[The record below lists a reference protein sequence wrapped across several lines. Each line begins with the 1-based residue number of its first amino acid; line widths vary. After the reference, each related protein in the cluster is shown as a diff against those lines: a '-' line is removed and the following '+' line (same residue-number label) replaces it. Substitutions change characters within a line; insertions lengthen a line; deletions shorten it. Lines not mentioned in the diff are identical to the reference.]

1 MAFEGDSQGH
11 PAQPVKPHA
20 SRLGRR
26 PKGGKDGGMSPEE
39 GKKRPPPQ
47 RAYLNQEFMSSPQ
60 ARTIRVITELTEPH
74 LRFKKYNV
82 RNTVV
87 MFGSA
92 RTLPLEQARAQYD
105 EVKALIARGECSG
118 AECSARLRSA
128 EMNLRSAPYYEAC
141 RELAFEMTKWSLT
154 LPEWQRFLVCSGG
167 GPGIMEA
174 ANRGA
179 FEAGGRSV
187 GLGIALPFEQS
198 HNPYITPEL
207 DLEFHYFFVRKY
219 WFLYLAKAMV
229 AFPGGFGTFD
239 ELFEMMTLIQTGK
252 TKKHLP
258 VLLFGSEFWK
268 KLLNFEV
275 FHEWGMVSPEDRD
288 LYVHVDSVQEA
299 RDTLISIITEKYLKD
314 GHEPN
319 D

>member
-1 MAFEGDSQGH
+1 
-11 PAQPVKPHA
+11 
-20 SRLGRR
+20 
-26 PKGGKDGGMSPEE
+26 MSPES
-39 GKKRPPPQ
+39 GKHRPPPTL
-47 RAYLNQEFMSSPQ
+47 ACLNQEFMMSPQ
-60 ARTIRVITELTEPH
+60 ARTIRVMAEMTEPYV
-74 LRFKKYNV
+74 RFKKYNV

-92 RTLPLEQARAQYD
+92 RTLPLEVAKSQYAEAQAL
-105 EVKALIARGECSG
+105 VARGECTGS
-118 AECSARLRSA
+118 ECAARLRIA

-141 RELAFEMTKWSLT
+141 RKLAFEMTKWSLS

-219 WFLYLAKAMV
+219 WFLYLAKALV

-239 ELFEMMTLIQTGK
+239 ELFEMLTLIQTGK
-252 TKKHLP
+252 TKHQMP
-258 VLLFGSEFWK
+258 ILLFGSEFWK

-275 FHEWGMVSPEDRD
+275 FHEWGMVSPGDRN
-288 LYVHVDSVQEA
+288 LTIHVDTVQEA

-314 GHEPN
+314 ANEPN

>member
-1 MAFEGDSQGH
+1 
-11 PAQPVKPHA
+11 
-20 SRLGRR
+20 
-26 PKGGKDGGMSPEE
+26 MSPEK
-39 GKKRPPPQ
+39 GKLRPTPP
-47 RAYLNQEFMSSPQ
+47 RAYLNPEFMASPQ
-60 ARTIRVITELTEPH
+60 ARGIRVLTEMTEPH
-74 LRFKKYNV
+74 QRFKKYGV

-92 RTLPLEQARAQYD
+92 RTLPPEVARKRLEEA
-105 EVKALIARGECSG
+105 KALAASG
-118 AECSARLRSA
+118 TCADAECAHRVRVAEIDLRS
-128 EMNLRSAPYYEAC
+128 SAYYEAC

-179 FEAGGRSV
+179 HEAGGRSV
-187 GLGIALPFEQS
+187 GLGIALPFEQE

-219 WFLYLAKAMV
+219 WFLYLAKALV
-229 AFPGGFGTFD
+229 AFPGGFGTMD
-239 ELFEMMTLIQTGK
+239 ELFEMLTLIQTHK
-252 TKKHLP
+252 TKKQFP
-258 VLLFGSEFWK
+258 ILLYGSAFWK
-268 KLLNFEV
+268 NAIDFEA

-288 LYVHVDSVQEA
+288 LIIHVDNVKEA
-299 RDTLISIITEKYLKD
+299 RDMLVDIITERYLRTD
-314 GHEPN
+314 NEGH

>member
-1 MAFEGDSQGH
+1 
-11 PAQPVKPHA
+11 
-20 SRLGRR
+20 
-26 PKGGKDGGMSPEE
+26 MSPEE

-60 ARTIRVITELTEPH
+60 ARTIRVMTELTEPH

-105 EVKALIARGECSG
+105 EVKALVARGECSG
-118 AECSARLRSA
+118 AECSARLRIA

-179 FEAGGRSV
+179 FDV
-187 GLGIALPFEQS
+187 GCKSIGLNIKLPAEQQP
-198 HNPYITPEL
+198 NPFITPEL
-207 DLEFHYFFVRKY
+207 CFQFKYFALRKFHFILRAAAVV
-219 WFLYLAKAMV
+219 L
-229 AFPGGFGTFD
+229 FPGGFGTLD
-239 ELFEMMTLIQTGK
+239 EMFETLTLRQTHRMQPVPIILYGRDYWSKVLDFRYLADCGVIADRHLDLFTYAETPEDAWQQILDFHA
-252 TKKHLP
+252 KKH
-258 VLLFGSEFWK
+258 
-268 KLLNFEV
+268 
-275 FHEWGMVSPEDRD
+275 
-288 LYVHVDSVQEA
+288 SV
-299 RDTLISIITEKYLKD
+299 
-314 GHEPN
+314 
-319 D
+319 